1 VPVSI
6 AAATAWEELAERV
19 GAAPFERPGWFEAWA
34 EAFGKPLELVTTEED
49 GRLTGVLPY
58 LRTAEGV
65 RSATNPHTPA
75 PGLLAEDEA
84 AARDLAGR
92 LFSLGGR
99 VSIGYVDTATAAV
112 LRDGARGAGCLALT
126 RPLAYRLFLALGGE
140 WESFESSLPS
150 RLVRDVR
157 RRRRKLEEL
166 GEVTL
171 EISDGSEPLEEL
183 LAEGFRLEASG
194 WKASEGTAIVSAE
207 ETQRFYEAIARWSA
221 ERGWLRLFFLR
232 VGGRP
237 IAFQLALEYGR
248 THYFLKGG
256 YDPRDSAYSPG
267 KLLLHATL
275 AHAFER
281 GLRRYELMGDVEPW
295 KLEWTKRFEERV
307 SLEAYRRT
315 PRGLAEYAVQAYLRP
330 LVRRDP
336 RRRLLAPMSDQVAA
350 ALR

>member
-1 VPVSI
+1 MPVSI
-6 AAATAWEELAERV
+6 ATATAWEELAERTN
-19 GAAPFERPGWFEAWA
+19 AAPFIRPGWFKAWT
-34 EAFGKPLELVTTEED
+34 EAFGEPVELLTTETD
-49 GRLTGVLPY
+49 GRLSGVLPY
-58 LRTAEGV
+58 VRTSVGV
-65 RSATNPHTPA
+65 RSATNAHTPA

-92 LFSLGGR
+92 LFSLDSR
-99 VSIGYVDTATAAV
+99 VSVGYLDAASAAI
-112 LRDGARGAGCLALT
+112 LRDAARDIGCLVLT
-126 RPLAYRLFLALGGE
+126 RPLAYRLFLELEGP

-150 RLVRDVR
+150 RLVRDLR

-171 EISDGSEPLEEL
+171 DVSDGSDRLEEL

-194 WKASEGTAIVSAE
+194 WKAAEGTAIVSTQ

-232 VGGRP
+232 VGARP
-237 IAFQLALEYGR
+237 IAFQLALEHGG

-256 YDPRDSAYSPG
+256 YDPDDSVYSPG

-281 GLRRYELMGDVEPW
+281 GLERYELMGDVEPW
-295 KLEWTKRFEERV
+295 KLEWTKAMEERV

-315 PRGLAEYAVQAYLRP
+315 PRGLAEYAAQAYLRP

-336 RRRLLAPMSDQVAA
+336 RRRLLE
-350 ALR
+350 R

>member
-1 VPVSI
+1 MPVSI

-19 GAAPFERPGWFEAWA
+19 GAAPFERPGWFGAWA
-34 EAFGKPLELVTTEED
+34 EAFGEQLELLTTETD

-58 LRTAEGV
+58 LSTAEGV

-84 AARDLAGR
+84 AARELAGR
-92 LFSLGGR
+92 LSSLGGR
-99 VSIGYVDTATAAV
+99 VSIGYLDTASVAIFRDAA
-112 LRDGARGAGCLALT
+112 RRAGCVVLT
-126 RPLAYRLFLALGGE
+126 RPLAYRLFLELDGQ
-140 WESFESSLPS
+140 WESLESSLPS

-171 EISDGSEPLEEL
+171 EVADGSERLEEL

-194 WKASEGTAIVSAE
+194 WKAAEGTAIASSR

-221 ERGWLRLFFLR
+221 GRGWLRLFFLR

-237 IAFQLALEYGR
+237 VAFQLALEDGR

-256 YDPRDSAYSPG
+256 YDPDDAAYSPG

-275 AHAFER
+275 AHALER
-281 GLRRYELMGDVEPW
+281 GLGRYELMGDVEPW
-295 KLEWTKRFEERV
+295 KLEWTEEMEERV

-315 PRGLAEYAVQAYLRP
+315 PRGLAGYAAQAYLRP

-336 RRRLLAPMSDQVAA
+336 RRRLLG
-350 ALR
+350 R

>member
-6 AAATAWEELAERV
+6 PTATAWEELAERV
-19 GAAPFERPGWFEAWA
+19 GAAPFLRPGWFKAWA
-34 EAFGKPLELVTTEED
+34 EAFGEPIELLTTEAD
-49 GRLTGVLPY
+49 GRVTGVLPY
-58 LRTAEGV
+58 IRTAEGV

-75 PGLLAEDEA
+75 PGLLAEYEA
-84 AARDLAGR
+84 PLRDLTGR

-99 VSIGYVDTATAAV
+99 VSFAYLDATARAIM
-112 LRDGARGAGCLALT
+112 RDAARNSGCVVLT
-126 RPLAYRLFLALGGE
+126 RPLAYRLFLEIAGP
-140 WESFESSLPS
+140 WESFESNLPS

-171 EISDGSEPLEEL
+171 EVADGSDRLDEL

-194 WKASEGTAIVSAE
+194 WKAAQGTAIVSSAE
-207 ETQRFYEAIARWSA
+207 TERFYEAIARWSA

-232 VGGRP
+232 VGGRS
-237 IAFQLALEYGR
+237 IAFQLALEHGR

-256 YDPRDSAYSPG
+256 YDPGDSAYSPG

-275 AHAFER
+275 AHAVEQ
-281 GLRRYELMGDVEPW
+281 GLDHYELMGDVEPW
-295 KLEWTKRFEERV
+295 KLEWTKSMEELV
-307 SLEAYRRT
+307 SLDAYRRT
-315 PRGLAEYAVQAYLRP
+315 PGELARYAAQAYLRP

-336 RRRLLAPMSDQVAA
+336 RRGLLE
-350 ALR
+350 R

>member
-6 AAATAWEELAERV
+6 ATATAWEELAERAN
-19 GAAPFERPGWFEAWA
+19 AAPFLRPGWFEAWA
-34 EAFGKPLELVTTEED
+34 GAFGEPIELLTTEAEA
-49 GRLTGVLPY
+49 RVTGAFPY

-75 PGLLAEDEA
+75 PGLLAENEA
-84 AARDLAGR
+84 AARDLADR

-99 VSIGYVDTATAAV
+99 VALGYLDAASEAIFH
-112 LRDGARGAGCLALT
+112 DAARRAGCVVVT
-126 RPLAYRLFLALGGE
+126 RPLAYRLFLELEGS
-140 WESFESSLPS
+140 WESFEGSLPT

-171 EISDGSEPLEEL
+171 EVADGSERLDEL
-183 LAEGFRLEASG
+183 LTAGFRLEASG
-194 WKASEGTAIVSAE
+194 WKAAQGTAIVSSE
-207 ETQRFYEAIARWSA
+207 ETRRFYEAIARWSA
-221 ERGWLRLFFLR
+221 EHGWLRLFFLR

-237 IAFQLALEYGR
+237 IAFQLALEHSR

-256 YDPRDSAYSPG
+256 YDPADSAYSPG

-275 AHAFER
+275 AHALER
-281 GLRRYELMGDVEPW
+281 GLERYELMGDVEPW
-295 KLEWTKRFEERV
+295 KLEWTKTMEERI
-307 SLEAYRRT
+307 SLEAFRRT
-315 PRGLAEYAVQAYLRP
+315 PRGLAAYAAQAYLRP

-336 RRRLLAPMSDQVAA
+336 RRRLLE
-350 ALR
+350 R

>member
-1 VPVSI
+1 MPVSM
-6 AAATAWEELAERV
+6 TAWDELAERV
-19 GAAPFERPGWFEAWA
+19 GAAPFARPGWFEAWA
-34 EAFGKPLELVTTEED
+34 EAFREPLELLTTEAD

-58 LRTAEGV
+58 LRTGDGV

-99 VSIGYVDTATAAV
+99 VSVGYLDGASAV
-112 LRDGARGAGCLALT
+112 ILRDAARNAGCVVLT
-126 RPLAYRLFLALGGE
+126 RPLAYRLFLELEGP
-140 WESFESSLPS
+140 WESFEGSLPS

-171 EISDGSEPLEEL
+171 EISDGGERLEEL

-194 WKASEGTAIVSAE
+194 WKAAEGTAIVSSR

-221 ERGWLRLFFLR
+221 ERGWLRLFFLQ

-237 IAFQLALEYGR
+237 IAFQLALEHGR

-256 YDPRDSAYSPG
+256 YDPDDSAYSPG

-275 AHAFER
+275 AYALER
-281 GLRRYELMGDVEPW
+281 GHERYELMGDVEPW
-295 KLEWTKRFEERV
+295 KLEWTKTMEDRV

-315 PRGLAEYAVQAYLRP
+315 PRGLAEYAAQAYLRP

-336 RRRLLAPMSDQVAA
+336 RRRLLD
-350 ALR
+350 R

>member
-1 VPVSI
+1 MPVSI

-19 GAAPFERPGWFEAWA
+19 GAAPFARPGWFEAWA
-34 EAFGKPLELVTTEED
+34 KAFGEPLELLTTEAD

-58 LRTAEGV
+58 VRTAEGI
-65 RSATNPHTPA
+65 RSATNPHTPS
-75 PGLLAEDEA
+75 PGLLAEDEG
-84 AARDLAGR
+84 AARDLADG
-92 LFSLGGR
+92 LFSLGGQ
-99 VSIGYVDTATAAV
+99 VSVGYLDSASAAI
-112 LRDGARGAGCLALT
+112 LRDAARTAGCLVLT
-126 RPLAYRLFLALGGE
+126 RPLAYRLFMELEAP
-140 WESFESSLPS
+140 WEAFERGLPS

-171 EISDGSEPLEEL
+171 EISDGSDHLEAL

-194 WKASEGTAIVSAE
+194 WKATQGTAIVSSQ

-221 ERGWLRLFFLR
+221 ERGWLRLFFLH

-237 IAFQLALEYGR
+237 IAFQLALEHGR

-256 YDPRDSAYSPG
+256 YDPDDSAYSPG

-275 AHAFER
+275 AYALER
-281 GLRRYELMGDVEPW
+281 GHARYELMGDVEPW
-295 KLEWTKRFEERV
+295 KLEWTKTMEERV
-307 SLEAYRRT
+307 SLDAYRRT
-315 PRGLAEYAVQAYLRP
+315 PRGLARYAARAYLRP

-336 RRRLLAPMSDQVAA
+336 RRGLLAQ
-350 ALR
+350 

>member
-1 VPVSI
+1 VPVST
-6 AAATAWEELAERV
+6 TAWDELAERV
-19 GAAPFERPGWFEAWA
+19 GAAPFDRPGWFEAWA
-34 EAFGKPLELVTTEED
+34 EAFDEPLELLTTEAN

-58 LRTAEGV
+58 VRTAEGV
-65 RSATNPHTPA
+65 RSATNPHTPS
-75 PGLLAEDEA
+75 PGLLADDEA
-84 AARDLAGR
+84 AARTLAER

-99 VSIGYVDTATAAV
+99 VALGY
-112 LRDGARGAGCLALT
+112 LDGASAAILQDAARSAGCVVLT
-126 RPLAYRLFLALGGE
+126 RPLAYRLFLELEGP

-171 EISDGSEPLEEL
+171 EISDGSDRLEDL

-194 WKASEGTAIVSAE
+194 WKAAEGTAIVSSR
-207 ETQRFYEAIARWSA
+207 ETQRFYEAVARWSA

-237 IAFQLALEYGR
+237 IAFQLALEHGR

-256 YDPRDSAYSPG
+256 YDPDDSAYSPG
-267 KLLLHATL
+267 KLLLYATL
-275 AHAFER
+275 AHALER
-281 GLRRYELMGDVEPW
+281 GNTRYELMGDVEPW
-295 KLEWTKRFEERV
+295 KLEWTTKMEERV
-307 SLEAYRRT
+307 SLDAYRRT
-315 PRGLAEYAVQAYLRP
+315 PRGLARYAAQAYLRP

-336 RRRLLAPMSDQVAA
+336 RSGLLD
-350 ALR
+350 R

>member
-1 VPVSI
+1 MPVST
-6 AAATAWEELAERV
+6 TAWDELAERA
-19 GAAPFERPGWFEAWA
+19 GAAPFDRPGWFEAWA
-34 EAFGKPLELVTTEED
+34 EAFGEPLELLTTEAD

-58 LRTAEGV
+58 VRTADSV
-65 RSATNPHTPA
+65 RSATNPHTPS
-75 PGLLAEDEA
+75 PGLLTDDEA
-84 AARDLAGR
+84 AARDLTEG

-99 VSIGYVDTATAAV
+99 ISLGY
-112 LRDGARGAGCLALT
+112 LDGASAAILHDAARSAGCMVLT
-126 RPLAYRLFLALGGE
+126 RPLAYRLFLELEGP
-140 WESFESSLPS
+140 WESFEGSLPS

-171 EISDGSEPLEEL
+171 EVSDGSDRLEDL

-194 WKASEGTAIVSAE
+194 WKAAEGTAIVSSR

-237 IAFQLALEYGR
+237 IAFQLALEHGR

-256 YDPRDSAYSPG
+256 YDPDDSAYSPG

-275 AHAFER
+275 AHALER
-281 GLRRYELMGDVEPW
+281 GNERYELMGDVEPW
-295 KLEWTKRFEERV
+295 KLEWTTKMEERV
-307 SLEAYRRT
+307 SLDAYRRT
-315 PRGLAEYAVQAYLRP
+315 PRGLARYAAQAYLRP

-336 RRRLLAPMSDQVAA
+336 RRRLLE
-350 ALR
+350 R

>member
-6 AAATAWEELAERV
+6 AATNAWEELAERV
-19 GAAPFERPGWFEAWA
+19 GAAPFLRPGWFDPWA
-34 EAFGKPLELVTTEED
+34 EAFGEPLELLTTETD

-58 LRTAEGV
+58 VKTAEGV

-84 AARDLAGR
+84 AARGLAGR

-99 VSIGYVDTATAAV
+99 VSIGYLDTASAAI
-112 LRDGARGAGCLALT
+112 LRDAARNARLVVLT
-126 RPLAYRLFLALGGE
+126 RPLAYRLFLDLEGT
-140 WESFESSLPS
+140 WDSFEGSLPS

-171 EISDGSEPLEEL
+171 EISDGGERLEEL
-183 LAEGFRLEASG
+183 LDEGFRLEASG
-194 WKASEGTAIVSAE
+194 WKAAEGTAIVSSR

-221 ERGWLRLFFLR
+221 VRGWLRLFFLR

-237 IAFQLALEYGR
+237 IAFQLALEHGR

-256 YDPRDSAYSPG
+256 YDPNDSVYSPG

-281 GLRRYELMGDVEPW
+281 GLERYELMGDVEPW
-295 KLEWTKRFEERV
+295 KLEWTEAMEERV

-315 PRGLAEYAVQAYLRP
+315 PRGLAEYAARAYLRP

-336 RRRLLAPMSDQVAA
+336 RRRLLE
-350 ALR
+350 R

>member
-1 VPVSI
+1 VPLSI
-6 AAATAWEELAERV
+6 TATTAWEELAERAN
-19 GAAPFERPGWFEAWA
+19 AAPFFRPGWFGAWA
-34 EAFGKPLELVTTEED
+34 EAFGEPVELLTTETG
-49 GRLTGVLPY
+49 GRLSAVLPY
-58 LRTAEGV
+58 VRTAAGV
-65 RSATNPHTPA
+65 RSATNAHTPA

-99 VSIGYVDTATAAV
+99 VSLGYLDDAATAI
-112 LRDGARGAGCLALT
+112 LRDAARETGCLVVT
-126 RPLAYRLFLALGGE
+126 RPLAYRLFLELEAP
-140 WESFESSLPS
+140 WESFEGSLPS

-171 EISDGSEPLEEL
+171 EISDGSDRLEEL

-194 WKASEGTAIVSAE
+194 WKAAEGTAIVSSR

-221 ERGWLRLFFLR
+221 ERGWLRLFFLH

-237 IAFQLALEYGR
+237 IAFQLALEHGR

-256 YDPRDSAYSPG
+256 YDPDDSAYSPG

-275 AHAFER
+275 AYALER
-281 GLRRYELMGDVEPW
+281 GHARYELMGDVEPW
-295 KLEWTKRFEERV
+295 KLEWTKTMEERV
-307 SLEAYRRT
+307 SLDAYRRT
-315 PRGLAEYAVQAYLRP
+315 PRGLARYAARAYLRP

-336 RRRLLAPMSDQVAA
+336 RRGLLEQ
-350 ALR
+350 

>member
-1 VPVSI
+1 VPVST
-6 AAATAWEELAERV
+6 ATATAWEELAERAN
-19 GAAPFERPGWFEAWA
+19 AAPFLRPGWFEAWA
-34 EAFGKPLELVTTEED
+34 GAFGEPVELLSTETD
-49 GRLTGVLPY
+49 GRLCGVLPY
-58 LRTAEGV
+58 VRTAGGI

-84 AARDLAGR
+84 ATRDLAGR

-99 VSIGYVDTATAAV
+99 VSVGYLDAASAAI
-112 LRDGARGAGCLALT
+112 LRDAARDSGCLVVT
-126 RPLAYRLFLALGGE
+126 RPLAYRLFLELAGP

-166 GEVTL
+166 GEVML
-171 EISDGSEPLEEL
+171 EISDGSEGLEEL

-194 WKASEGTAIVSAE
+194 WKAAEGTAIVSSR
-207 ETQRFYEAIARWSA
+207 ETQRFYESIGRWSA
-221 ERGWLRLFFLR
+221 QRGWLRLFFLR
-232 VGGRP
+232 VDGRP
-237 IAFQLALEYGR
+237 IAFQLALEHGR

-256 YDPRDSAYSPG
+256 YDPDDSVYSPG

-281 GLRRYELMGDVEPW
+281 GLERYELMGDVEPW
-295 KLEWTKRFEERV
+295 KLEWTKAMEERV

-315 PRGLAEYAVQAYLRP
+315 PRGLAGYATQAFLRP

-336 RRRLLAPMSDQVAA
+336 RRRLLE
-350 ALR
+350 R

>member
-1 VPVSI
+1 MPLST
-6 AAATAWEELAERV
+6 TAWEELAERV
-19 GAAPFERPGWFEAWA
+19 SAAPFARPGWFEAWA
-34 EAFGKPLELVTTEED
+34 EAFGEQLDVLTTEVE

-58 LRTAEGV
+58 LRTADGV

-75 PGLLAEDEA
+75 PGLLVENEP
-84 AARDLAGR
+84 AARELAGR

-99 VSIGYVDTATAAV
+99 VSVGYLDGASATI
-112 LRDGARGAGCLALT
+112 LRDAGRSAGCVILT
-126 RPLAYRLFLALGGE
+126 RPLAYRLFLELEGP
-140 WESFESSLPS
+140 WESFEARLPS

-171 EISDGSEPLEEL
+171 EISDGSERLEEL

-194 WKASEGTAIVSAE
+194 WKAAEGTAIVSSR
-207 ETQRFYEAIARWSA
+207 ETRRFYEAIARWSA

-232 VGGRP
+232 VGGSP
-237 IAFQLALEYGR
+237 IAFQLALEHGR

-256 YDPRDSAYSPG
+256 YDPEHSAYSPG

-275 AHAFER
+275 AYALER
-281 GLRRYELMGDVEPW
+281 GHERYELMGDVEPW
-295 KLEWTKRFEERV
+295 KLEWTKTMEERV
-307 SLEAYRRT
+307 SLDAYRRT
-315 PRGLAEYAVQAYLRP
+315 PRGLAGYAAQAYLRP

-336 RRRLLAPMSDQVAA
+336 RRGLLE
-350 ALR
+350 R

>member
-1 VPVSI
+1 VPVSM
-6 AAATAWEELAERV
+6 ATATAWEELADRL
-19 GAAPFERPGWFEAWA
+19 GAAPFLRPGWFEAWA
-34 EAFGKPLELVTTEED
+34 GAFGDPIELLSTETE
-49 GRLTGVLPY
+49 GRVTGVLPY
-58 LRTAEGV
+58 VRTPEGV

-75 PGLLAEDEA
+75 PGLLAENEA
-84 AARDLAGR
+84 AARNLADR

-99 VSIGYVDTATAAV
+99 VALGYLDAASEAIF
-112 LRDGARGAGCLALT
+112 RAAARSADCVVVT
-126 RPLAYRLFLALGGE
+126 RPLAYRLFLELADS
-140 WESFESSLPS
+140 WESFEGSLPS
-150 RLVRDVR
+150 RLVRDIR

-171 EISDGSEPLEEL
+171 EIADGTQRLEEL

-194 WKASEGTAIVSAE
+194 WKAAEGTAIVSSD

-221 ERGWLRLFFLR
+221 EQGWLRLFFLR

-237 IAFQLALEYGR
+237 VAFQLALEHGR

-256 YDPRDSAYSPG
+256 YDPDDSAYSPG

-281 GLRRYELMGDVEPW
+281 GLERYELMGDVEPW
-295 KLEWTKRFEERV
+295 KLEWTKAMEERV
-307 SLEAYRRT
+307 SLEAFRRT
-315 PRGLAEYAVQAYLRP
+315 PRGLAAYAALAYMRP

-336 RRRLLAPMSDQVAA
+336 RRRLLE
-350 ALR
+350 R

>member
-1 VPVSI
+1 MPVSI
-6 AAATAWEELAERV
+6 AATTAWEELAERL
-19 GAAPFERPGWFEAWA
+19 GAPPFEWPGWFAAWA
-34 EAFGKPLELVTTEED
+34 EAFGEELELLTTETD

-58 LRTAEGV
+58 VRTAEGV

-75 PGLLAEDEA
+75 PGLLAEDEG
-84 AARDLAGR
+84 AARDLAGG

-99 VSIGYVDTATAAV
+99 VSIGYLGTARAAIFRNAA
-112 LRDGARGAGCLALT
+112 RDAGCVALA
-126 RPLAYRLFLALGGE
+126 RPLAYRLFLALGGR
-140 WESFESSLPS
+140 WEAFESSLPS
-150 RLVRDVR
+150 RLVRDIR

-171 EISDGSEPLEEL
+171 EISDGSERLEEL

-207 ETQRFYEAIARWSA
+207 ETQRFYETIARGSA
-221 ERGWLRLFFLR
+221 GRGWLRLFFLR
-232 VGGRP
+232 VAGRP
-237 IAFQLALEYGR
+237 IAFQLALQDDR

-256 YDPRDSAYSPG
+256 YDPDDAAFSPG

-275 AHAFER
+275 AHAVER
-281 GLRRYELMGDVEPW
+281 GLVRYELMGDVEPW

-315 PRGLAEYAVQAYLRP
+315 PRGLAEYAARAYLRP
-330 LVRRDP
+330 LARRDP
-336 RRRLLAPMSDQVAA
+336 RRRLLEG
-350 ALR
+350 